1 MVALTQLSDTT
12 SVPADTA
19 RQSWRELIVAGWPEL
34 LIMIGAL
41 VLFAWGLSKNGYSNP
56 YYAAAERSMTRSWK
70 NFLFGASDPGGWIT
84 TDKPPLA
91 LWFGALSARVFGY
104 TSWSL
109 LMPSVLA
116 GVASVG
122 LLVATVRR
130 AWGPSAGRVAG
141 VAFALTPVIVAVSRA
156 NNPDAILVCCL
167 VAAAYAT
174 QRAISD
180 QRPGWLVVAGCCCGL
195 GFLAKLLVAGLVMPG
210 AFAAY
215 LLVGPLRWRRRLR
228 DVVLAGTAFLL
239 IAGSWIALVDL
250 TPASSRPYV
259 ANSTNNTAQN
269 VVFGADGFGRLTGD
283 QSFGLPTSA
292 RGFGGGNLTAV
303 LAGQPGLG
311 GTPGIARLF
320 NAGMGDQV
328 TWLVVP
334 AALALLAGVVLA
346 VRRRLSRAQTGS
358 LVLWGGF
365 GIVSYLVFAY
375 TQGVFHDYYVCA
387 FAPAVAALVG
397 IGVALARRAGR
408 SGTAWVVV
416 ALAGTAVVEVI
427 LLRRVN
433 AYPALRALVPVGL
446 AVAAALVLAGA
457 LRVRFL
463 RRHLGLVLV
472 AGLAVALVAPAAW
485 TLSGVRHPEDAA
497 YAASGPALKGTP
509 RGGGAGNVPF
519 GFGGAAIGRGGL
531 APGEL
536 AWLRR
541 QQRHER
547 WLVAVPSS
555 AEAEGPIIAGDSVMP
570 MGGFYGTDP
579 AMTRDRLATLVA
591 DDELRFVDTGGFTL
605 GDPNQIDALVA
616 QACTPVNP
624 IVWHGTPPGT
634 LYDCAGRQHAI
645 RTIKVRATANVGI
658 GAYGDI
664 RLGPPAALQR
674 LLACF
679 RTHGW
684 NPITGSRNLTSPTAK
699 QALRAC
705 SALIPAAV
713 PGAPRPSATPSAH
726 PQPIGTQ
733 TPGPAVNAAV
743 TPGQ

>member
-1 MVALTQLSDTT
+1 MVTLTQLSDTP
-12 SVPADTA
+12 SVPTDTA
-19 RQSWRELIVAGWPEL
+19 RQSPRERIVAGWPEL
-34 LIMIGAL
+34 LIVIGAL

-70 NFLFGASDPGGWIT
+70 NFVFGASDPGGWIT

-122 LLVATVRR
+122 LVMATVRR
-130 AWGPSAGRVAG
+130 AWGPFAGRVAG
-141 VAFALTPVIVAVSRA
+141 VAFALTPVMVAVSRA
-156 NNPDAILVCCL
+156 NNPDAMLVLCL

-180 QRPGWLVVAGCCCGL
+180 KRPGWLVVAGCCCGL

-215 LLVGPLRWRRRLR
+215 LVAGPLGWRRRLR
-228 DVVLAGTAFLL
+228 DVVLAGAAFLL

-283 QSFGLPTSA
+283 QSFGLPTST

-303 LAGQPGLG
+303 LASQPGLG

-346 VRRRLSRAQTGS
+346 VRRRLSRPEVGS

-365 GIVSYLVFAY
+365 GIVTYLVFAY
-375 TQGVFHDYYVCA
+375 TQGVFHNYYVCA

-397 IGVALARRAGR
+397 ISVALARRAGR
-408 SGTAWVVV
+408 SGTAWVLV
-416 ALAGTAVVEVI
+416 ALAGTAILEVI

-433 AYPALRALVPVGL
+433 AYPALRALVSVGL

-457 LRVRFL
+457 LRVALL
-463 RRHLGLVLV
+463 RRHLGMVLA
-472 AGLAVALVAPAAW
+472 AGLAVALLAPAAW
-485 TLSGVRHPEDAA
+485 ALSGVRHPEDAA
-497 YAASGPALKGTP
+497 YAASGPALKATP
-509 RGGGAGNVPF
+509 RGGVGNVPF
-519 GFGGAAIGRGGL
+519 GFGGAGIGGAGL
-531 APGEL
+531 APAEL
-536 AWLRR
+536 AWLRG
-541 QQRHER
+541 QHHHER

-555 AEAEGPIIAGDSVMP
+555 IEAEEPIIAGDSVMP

-591 DDELRFVDTGGFTL
+591 DNELRFVDTGGFTL

-616 QACTPVNP
+616 QACTHVNP
-624 IVWHGTPPGT
+624 VVWHGTPPGT
-634 LYDCAGRQHAI
+634 LYDCAGRQHSI
-645 RTIKVRATANVGI
+645 RTIKVHATPNVGA
-658 GAYGDI
+658 GTYGDI

-679 RTHGW
+679 RAHGW
-684 NPITGSRNLTSPTAK
+684 NPITGSLNLTSPTAK

-705 SALIPAAV
+705 RALIPAAV
-713 PGAPRPSATPSAH
+713 PGAPEPSATASPV
-726 PQPIGTQ
+726 PQRTETQ
-733 TPGPAVNAAV
+733 PPGPDVNAAIAL
-743 TPGQ
+743 GQ